1 MRERTAR
8 WGRAKSAVCEATEA
22 DRAAR
27 PVPGGAAA
35 GAHMGRRALL
45 AKLLYGGGEE
55 ADGSGSAG
63 KVGSAERHRAHTHL
77 PPSRACLDVPPAL
90 NSSTSALWPH
100 CPSPGSRTRC
110 TAGTTPINRERCK
123 SIREEV
129 RTSRSSPLARVPRR
143 GEASGRRRGALQ
155 RPTPLAPLPQA
166 RGAATRFTA
175 GTAPINRETCKS
187 IREEVRTSRSSP
199 LARVPRGGE
208 PAVDVAARSS
218 ALPP

>member
-45 AKLLYGGGEE
+45 AKLLYGGGKKRTEVF
-55 ADGSGSAG
+55 SAG

-90 NSSTSALWPH
+90 NSSTSALP
-100 CPSPGSRTRC
+100 
-110 TAGTTPINRERCK
+110 
-123 SIREEV
+123 
-129 RTSRSSPLARVPRR
+129 
-143 GEASGRRRGALQ
+143 
-155 RPTPLAPLPQA
+155 
-166 RGAATRFTA
+166 
-175 GTAPINRETCKS
+175 
-187 IREEVRTSRSSP
+187 
-199 LARVPRGGE
+199 
-208 PAVDVAARSS
+208 
-218 ALPP
+218 